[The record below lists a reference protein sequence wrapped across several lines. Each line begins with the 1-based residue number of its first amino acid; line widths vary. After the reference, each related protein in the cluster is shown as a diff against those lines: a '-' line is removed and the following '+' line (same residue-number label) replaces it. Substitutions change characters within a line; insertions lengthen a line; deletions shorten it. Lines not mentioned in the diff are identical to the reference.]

1 MKKATK
7 ELIKFW
13 VSLGTGV
20 GIGYVMISYMTPTM
34 LGFSIGG
41 IAAAASY
48 LVVKQSMD
56 KDDNK

>member
-13 VSLGTGV
+13 VSLGTGI
-20 GIGYVMISYMTPTM
+20 GIGYAMISFMTPTM
-34 LGFSIGG
+34 IGFSIAG

-48 LVVKQSMD
+48 LVIKQSMD
-56 KDDNK
+56 EGDNR